1 MNNNKIISIVVP
13 VFNEQDNIL
22 VFYRAICDTMQN
34 SAYDFELLFIDD
46 GSQDQTAFTIQ
57 NLTATDSRVKLYML
71 SRNYGHQIALTC
83 GLDHT
88 TGTAIITMDG
98 DMQHPPS
105 LIPQL
110 ISEWEAGFEVV
121 QTVRATTEGVSFSK
135 RLSSHLYYKLINKL
149 AQSKVVEGGSDFRL
163 MDEKVVAAFRLYRER
178 GRFIRGLIGL
188 LGFKQKTIS
197 FTAPARFAGVSK
209 FSLKKMLHFAL
220 DGVTAFSRVPLR
232 AALYGGIICGGISFL
247 LILHII
253 YVYLTGQAL
262 NGWTTLGVSILFL
275 GGIQLIGIGIIGEY
289 VGRVFE
295 EVKQRPLYWVKS
307 AINFEEAQEII
318 QPDTYHSNYKVMK

>member
-220 DGVTAFSRVPLR
+220 DGITALSTVPLR
-232 AALYGGIICGGISFL
+232 LSFYIGILAGITSLVLTIHVLYIKFFTNEAVLGWSTIAA
-247 LILHII
+247 
-253 YVYLTGQAL
+253 
-262 NGWTTLGVSILFL
+262 SIFFL
-275 GGIQLIGIGIIGEY
+275 GGMQLIGIGILGEY
-289 VGRVFE
+289 IARIFQ
-295 EVKQRPLYWVKS
+295 EVKQRPLYLLSKKI
-307 AINFEEAQEII
+307 ANGQEIKK
-318 QPDTYHSNYKVMK
+318 DL

>member
-34 SAYDFELLFIDD
+34 LTYDFELLFIDD

-57 NLTATDSRVKLYML
+57 NLTATDNRVKLYML

-110 ISEWEAGFEVV
+110 ISE
-121 QTVRATTEGVSFSK
+121 
-135 RLSSHLYYKLINKL
+135 
-149 AQSKVVEGGSDFRL
+149 
-163 MDEKVVAAFRLYRER
+163 
-178 GRFIRGLIGL
+178 
-188 LGFKQKTIS
+188 
-197 FTAPARFAGVSK
+197 
-209 FSLKKMLHFAL
+209 
-220 DGVTAFSRVPLR
+220 
-232 AALYGGIICGGISFL
+232 
-247 LILHII
+247 
-253 YVYLTGQAL
+253 
-262 NGWTTLGVSILFL
+262 
-275 GGIQLIGIGIIGEY
+275 
-289 VGRVFE
+289 
-295 EVKQRPLYWVKS
+295 
-307 AINFEEAQEII
+307 
-318 QPDTYHSNYKVMK
+318 